1 MAALAPVNDDLLNER
16 RQNLEEEF
24 FRKQNEQQVAQL
36 RAKNA
41 REELRLAMKAATGL
55 DSDYALDRL
64 IALGIGPE
72 TIAAIGL
79 VPLVAVAWANGK
91 VEPAERDAILK
102 ATREAGVQAGSPG
115 EQFLENWLREKP
127 GDHLVEAWVEYMRGL
142 VERLS
147 PPERDKLRAD
157 VVGRARAVA
166 EAAGGF
172 LGLGSRISSE
182 EAAVLAALER
192 PFA

>member
-1 MAALAPVNDDLLNER
+1 MLPFTVR
-16 RQNLEEEF
+16 
-24 FRKQNEQQVAQL
+24 FRSGLPAYEQVLYAV
-36 RAKNA
+36 R
-41 REELRLAMKAATGL
+41 KA
-55 DSDYALDRL
+55 
-64 IALGIGPE
+64 
-72 TIAAIGL
+72 IAAGQL
-79 VPLVAVAWANGK
+79 
-91 VEPAERDAILK
+91 
-102 ATREAGVQAGSPG
+102 Q
-115 EQFLENWLREKP
+115 P

-172 LGLGSRISSE
+172 LGLGSKISSE

>member
-1 MAALAPVNDDLLNER
+1 MAALASVNDDIFNER
-16 RQNLEEEF
+16 RQTLEEEF

-36 RAKNA
+36 RAKSE

-91 VEPAERDAILK
+91 VEPAERDAILR

-127 GDHLVEAWVEYMRGL
+127 GEHLVEAWVEYMRGL

-172 LGLGSRISSE
+172 LGLGKVSSE
-182 EAAVLAALER
+182 EAVVLAALER